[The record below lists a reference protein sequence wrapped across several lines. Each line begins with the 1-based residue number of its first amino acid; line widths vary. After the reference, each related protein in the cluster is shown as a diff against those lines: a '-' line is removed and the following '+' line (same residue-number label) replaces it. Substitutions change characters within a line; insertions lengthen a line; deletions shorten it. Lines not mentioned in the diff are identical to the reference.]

1 MAPKGKSYRMK
12 DFDKKHLKA
21 LCLAVLV
28 HIAVFIVFYLAVH
41 THDSVKVAD
50 STSNTVLP
58 SRLDIT
64 DTEILPFKSETY
76 ISTLSSTQT
85 IAKKDS
91 DVQSHHKKTSTRS
104 SEAFDEPKTD
114 NTAILEG
121 SQKIIHKDSAAS
133 VSISQNTQEKDTPD
147 SQSNE
152 NLMPIKKEDL
162 AELKDIK
169 NHVGLL
175 EMDIPNTKNNMVI
188 DDEHLS
194 IKSEAEEINSQL
206 SQAIN
211 EIKNRNQQKINE
223 IEKQKN

>member
-1 MAPKGKSYRMK
+1 MKS
-12 DFDKKHLKA
+12 FDKKHLKA
-21 LCLAVLV
+21 LCLAILV
-28 HIAVFIVFYLAVH
+28 HIAVFIVFYLTVH
-41 THDSVKVAD
+41 THDSAKVAD
-50 STSNTVLP
+50 SSSNTVFP
-58 SRLDIT
+58 SRINIT
-64 DTEILPFKSETY
+64 DPDIPPFKSKTY

-91 DVQSHHKKTSTRS
+91 DVQNGHTKTSTKN
-104 SEAFDEPKTD
+104 SEAPDEPKTD

-133 VSISQNTQEKDTPD
+133 VSVSQNTQEKDAPD

-169 NHVGLL
+169 NHAGLL
-175 EMDIPNTKNNMVI
+175 EMDIPNTKNNIVI

-194 IKSEAEEINSQL
+194 IKSEVEEINNQL

-211 EIKNRNQQKINE
+211 EIKNLNQQKINE

>member
-1 MAPKGKSYRMK
+1 MK
-12 DFDKKHLKA
+12 NFDKKHLKA
-21 LCLAVLV
+21 LCLAILV
-28 HIAVFIVFYLAVH
+28 HIAVFIVFYLTVH

-50 STSNTVLP
+50 SSSNTVLP

-121 SQKIIHKDSAAS
+121 SQKIIHQDSAAS

-152 NLMPIKKEDL
+152 NLMPIKKETL
-162 AELKDIK
+162 LK
-169 NHVGLL
+169 VV
-175 EMDIPNTKNNMVI
+175 TK
-188 DDEHLS
+188 
-194 IKSEAEEINSQL
+194 
-206 SQAIN
+206 
-211 EIKNRNQQKINE
+211 
-223 IEKQKN
+223 

>member
-1 MAPKGKSYRMK
+1 
-12 DFDKKHLKA
+12 
-21 LCLAVLV
+21 
-28 HIAVFIVFYLAVH
+28 
-41 THDSVKVAD
+41 
-50 STSNTVLP
+50 
-58 SRLDIT
+58 

-91 DVQSHHKKTSTRS
+91 DIQSRHKKTSTRS
-104 SEAFDEPKTD
+104 SEALDEPKTD

-133 VSISQNTQEKDTPD
+133 VSIIQNTQEKDAPD
-147 SQSNE
+147 SQNNE

-169 NHVGLL
+169 NHAGLL
-175 EMDIPNTKNNMVI
+175 EMDIPNTKNNIVI

-211 EIKNRNQQKINE
+211 EIKNRNQQKIHE